1 MPVYKI
7 YLVHD
12 AGEQQAS
19 EAFYCHTDEE
29 ALTHL
34 KAPPRGDTRAELWQG
49 GRFVAMAFR
58 HPRADLLRDDLRA

>member
-12 AGEQQAS
+12 AGDLETS
-19 EAFYCHTDEE
+19 EAFYCATDEA

-34 KAPPRGDTRAELWQG
+34 KAPPEADRRAELWQG

-58 HPRADLLRDDLRA
+58 HARADLLRDFLNP